1 MNNILFA
8 DAISEIKSNPRLSVI
23 RNPHFKFAQK
33 RFKKTLLPLIAVSSL
48 VLSLLFMTSVR
59 VGTYIQGYSI
69 AKLEQEQNEL
79 LSSLQA
85 YKLEEAVLKRP
96 ERIRRIATQQLH
108 LIQPSKAPVIRLP

>member
-23 RNPHFKFAQK
+23 RNSHFTFAQK
-33 RFKKTLLPLIAVSSL
+33 RFKKAILPLAAVVCL
-48 VLSLLFMTSVR
+48 VLALLFMTGVR

-69 AKLEQEQNEL
+69 AKLEQQQNEL
-79 LSSLQA
+79 LSNLQA

-96 ERIRRIATQQLH
+96 ERIRRMARELH
-108 LIQPSKAPVIRLP
+108 MRLP